1 MKIHL
6 VRSVRLRIN
15 RKYWRRFSL
24 LLMVLSITWSVVEE
38 STTDI
43 IMYIVAWKHV
53 FLIVYELRSVYFL
66 ILKLLKY
73 IFSDITGETWRNDC
87 VKIVTTIVR
96 LQRVKS
102 SQCELNDTSTC
113 VSLIMFMS
121 SVLIYRRN
129 IEHINK

>member
-43 IMYIVAWKHV
+43 TTYIVAWKHV

-121 SVLIYRRN
+121 SGLIYRRN
-129 IEHINK
+129 IEHTNK